1 MPRERPGPDAQRIKS
16 KRVAWSKAWR
26 IIASRYPPIRLF
38 ERLASNT
45 QVWDALIALEEA
57 TNPRVRDE
65 VGEIHL
71 VPAYRRVAGPNAS
84 YIMVP
89 FTHVNPKGSRF
100 SNGTYGVYYAASSL
114 ETAIRETAYHF
125 ALIAADSKDSL
136 RREDMRVLV
145 GTINHVF
152 DDANSL
158 EETFK
163 AAILD
168 KNSYAVSQRFGG
180 ERRTTES
187 DGIFFPSVRHRN
199 GTCVA
204 AFWPNVV
211 SIPVQERHLKYEW
224 DGSKMT
230 RYFDYQSEKWI
241 AFE

>member
-1 MPRERPGPDAQRIKS
+1 MPRERPGPDAQSIKS

-26 IIASRYPPIRLF
+26 IIASRYPPIHLF
-38 ERLASNT
+38 ERLSNNPP
-45 QVWDALIALEEA
+45 VWDALIALEGA

-65 VGEIHL
+65 VGEINL
-71 VPAYRRVAGPNAS
+71 VPGNRRVVGPNAS
-84 YIMVP
+84 YVMAP

-114 ETAIRETAYHF
+114 ETAIHETAYHF
-125 ALIAADSKDSL
+125 ARIAADAKDSL

-145 GTINHVF
+145 GTIDHMF

-158 EETFK
+158 EETLK

-168 KNSYAVSQRFGG
+168 RNSYALSQRFGG
-180 ERRTTES
+180 ERRAKES
-187 DGIFFPSVRHRN
+187 EGILYPSVRHRDGN
-199 GTCVA
+199 CLA